1 MSTPSFTP
9 IAPPS
14 GLRIH
19 VFGHPGTRPEEIAH
33 RIGGEVLAHASEDC
47 DLAIFLIDPS
57 LGIDGQ
63 SIENWEALNE
73 SMPPRMVVVTGIE
86 NQEADFD
93 DAVLLANRVLDVTVT
108 PFLVLH
114 DDNGEPVALISLP
127 DLKIRDY
134 STNPPTISESDPEHK
149 TLVLDFQ
156 REYLAALEVMGE
168 DGFAAGLMFPAIPVS
183 LTKGIGVDI
192 LQDYISKLA

>member
-1 MSTPSFTP
+1 MPTPSFTP
-9 IAPPS
+9 KTPPP

-19 VFGHPGTRPEEIAH
+19 IFGHPDARPEEIA
-33 RIGGEVLAHASEDC
+33 RLFGGEVSESASADC
-47 DLAIFLIDPS
+47 DLALFLIDPS

-63 SIENWEALNE
+63 TIGNWEALNE
-73 SMPPRMVVVTGIE
+73 SMPPRMVVVIGIE

-93 DAVLLANRVLDVTVT
+93 DAILLANRVFDVTVT

-114 DDNGEPVALISLP
+114 DDIGEPVALISLS

-149 TLVLDFQ
+149 TLVADFQ
-156 REYLAALEVMGE
+156 NEYLAALEVMGE

-183 LTKGIGVDI
+183 MTKGIGVDI
-192 LQDYISKLA
+192 VEDYISKLA

>member
-1 MSTPSFTP
+1 MPTPSFTP
-9 IAPPS
+9 ITPPS
-14 GLRIH
+14 RLRIH
-19 VFGHPGTRPEEIAH
+19 VFGHPDTRPGEIAL
-33 RIGGEVLAHASEDC
+33 RIGGEVLAHPSGDC

-57 LGIDGQ
+57 MGID
-63 SIENWEALNE
+63 SPTIANWEALNE

-114 DDNGEPVALISLP
+114 DDDGEPVALISLS
-127 DLKIRDY
+127 DLQIRDY

-149 TLVLDFQ
+149 TLVSDFQ
-156 REYLAALEVMGE
+156 SEYLAALEVMGE